1 MMLNFKYNLCASF
14 IFKNIYCIKLTAL
27 QIFMMG
33 KSTQTSQNYLVQQ
46 AVNILFWSR
55 IVGFDMWM
63 TCF

>member
-1 MMLNFKYNLCASF
+1 MTLNFKYNLCASF

-46 AVNILFWSR
+46 AVNIVVL
-55 IVGFDMWM
+55 V
-63 TCF
+63 